1 MIINSYNPAN
11 NEVLAQIET
20 TSLYGIAEIV
30 NNSKIAFESWGY
42 LSLDE
47 RLSFI
52 RKLYEIIKSKKEE
65 FAKLITN
72 EMGMPISESLF
83 DVDSG
88 LEHIQW
94 YIDNAKNI
102 IGEKVTYENEQEID
116 KIIFEPKGVVV
127 VIIAWN
133 FPFSSFVWQAV
144 SNLVVGNTVII
155 KHSEYV
161 PLCSQYIY
169 NMVSEVLPKNVY
181 SVVYGDGKVGEE
193 LVNQDIDMICF
204 TGSTKTGQN
213 LYRIAGEKFIPI
225 VLECG
230 GSAPGIVFEDA
241 DIDSVIESIYINKFA
256 NTGQICD
263 GQKRLIVHENKFDE
277 LCKKFKECISNK
289 KIGNP
294 LDESVELGPLV
305 SKEQLYKL
313 EAQVNDA
320 INKGATVIYGGK
332 RFELDNGNYY
342 LPTILTNITRDMNVY
357 NEEIFGPVIPI
368 IKFKTIDEAIE
379 IANDTQYGLGG
390 YVYTSDKSK
399 YNTVVKQLKTGM
411 IALNNLYYLRPCN
424 PFGGYKKSGMGKNN
438 SEFGLRELC
447 NIKVVT
453 FHFSFTIL

>member
-1 MIINSYNPAN
+1 MILKSYNPAN
-11 NEVLAQIET
+11 NELLGQIET
-20 TSLYGIAEIV
+20 TNLTDILKIV
-30 NNSKIAFESWGY
+30 NNSKLAFESWGY
-42 LSLDE
+42 LSLED
-47 RLSFI
+47 RLSYI
-52 RKLYEIIKSKKEE
+52 KKLYTVIKSKKEE
-65 FAKLITN
+65 FAKLLTN
-72 EMGMPISESLF
+72 EMGMPIYESLF
-83 DVDSG
+83 DIDSG

-102 IGEKVTYENEQEID
+102 IGEKVTYEDEQEVD
-116 KIIFEPKGVVV
+116 KVIFEPKGVVA

-144 SNLVVGNTVII
+144 SNLVAGNTVII

-161 PLCSQYIY
+161 PLCSKYIY
-169 NMVSEVLPKNVY
+169 DMVSEALPENVY
-181 SVVYGDGKVGEE
+181 SVVYGDGTVGQE

-204 TGSTKTGQN
+204 TGSTKTGQS
-213 LYRIAGEKFIPI
+213 LYKLAGEKFIPI

-230 GSAPGIVFEDA
+230 GSAPGIVFEDVN
-241 DIDSVIESIYINKFA
+241 IDSVIDALYINKFA

-263 GQKRLIVHENKFDE
+263 GQKRLIVHENKFEE
-277 LCKKFKECISNK
+277 LCEKFSKCIESK

-294 LDESVELGPLV
+294 LDEKVELGPLV
-305 SKEQLYKL
+305 SKEQLEKL
-313 EAQVNDA
+313 ESQVQDA
-320 INKGATVIYGGK
+320 VDKCAKIICGGK
-332 RFELDNGNYY
+332 RFDLDNGNYY
-342 LPTILTNITRDMNVY
+342 LPTILTNISKDMKVY
-357 NEEIFGPVIPI
+357 NEEVFGPVIPI

-390 YVYTSDKSK
+390 YVYTSDKAK
-399 YNTVVKQLKTGM
+399 YDTMVKKLKTGM

-453 FHFSFTIL
+453 YEK